1 MAHASLLLRPAVDAD
16 AGLAQAL
23 YASTRDDLR
32 QLPLPPAQV
41 EQLIAMQQR
50 VHEAGQRAVYPHAE
64 VMILEHAGA
73 PAGRVVLDTTGSDWR
88 LVELAVLPA
97 LRGRGLGAALLAALQ
112 ARARAHG
119 ASIGLAVL
127 RTNLPALRLYQRA
140 GFRIAGGNALQHQ
153 MTWSAN
159 MGAA

>member
-1 MAHASLLLRPAVDAD
+1 VDAD
-16 AGLAQAL
+16 AGFLQAL

-32 QLPLPPAQV
+32 LLPLPSAQV

-50 VHEAGQRAVYPHAE
+50 IHEDGRRALYPHAE
-64 VMILEHAGA
+64 LMILEQDGVAAGKA
-73 PAGRVVLDTTGSDWR
+73 VLDTTGSDWR
-88 LVELAVLPA
+88 LVELALLPA

-127 RTNLPALRLYQRA
+127 RTNTPALRLYERA
-140 GFRIAGGNALQHQ
+140 GFTITGGNELQHQ
-153 MTWSAN
+153 MVWR
-159 MGAA
+159 AA

>member
-1 MAHASLLLRPAVDAD
+1 MSMPPSLLLRPAVDAD
-16 AGLAQAL
+16 AGFLQAL

-50 VHEAGQRAVYPHAE
+50 IHEDGQRAVYPHAE
-64 VMILEHAGA
+64 VLILEQDGIAAGKA
-73 PAGRVVLDTTGSDWR
+73 VLDTLGRDWR
-88 LVELAVLPA
+88 LVELALLPA

-112 ARARAHG
+112 ARARAQG

-127 RTNLPALRLYQRA
+127 RTNAPALRLYQRA
-140 GFRIAGGNALQHQ
+140 GFVIGGGNELQHQ
-153 MTWSAN
+153 MVWHSGN
-159 MGAA
+159 